1 MFKFKVSREPCP
13 IPDSGWNPPS
23 SRRGR
28 HVSAFLT
35 RSGLTP
41 ASASASPGFLR
52 VSLSLLRASPNVLL
66 VSPYQGA
73 SSLGLGYPSS
83 RMTLS

>member
-1 MFKFKVSREPCP
+1 MFKFKVSREPGP

-28 HVSAFLT
+28 HVSAF
-35 RSGLTP
+35 LTP